1 MSETPPGERRRGRFW
16 LSVGE
21 GAAVIA
27 VVIAALSYWDSH
39 RQRAEQTRREAEQSQ
54 AAAALVLRADASA
67 DGKRLTLE
75 SVEPRQAIQAQRY
88 YFPSAI
94 LGHAMEVSAARP
106 QIDEGWIAGGLSKA
120 LAAIHAKGDGEAR
133 LPVAIVTSY
142 VEAGETRQ
150 DRSLYLMGYAWRSHF
165 LGGRQIV
172 LQGLALQRRGL
183 AGDPRAAVERA
194 WRAQPSGGGP
204 A

>member
-1 MSETPPGERRRGRFW
+1 MSETPQGERRRGRFW

-27 VVIAALSYWDSH
+27 VVIAGLSYWDSH
-39 RQRAEQTRREAEQSQ
+39 RQHTEESRRAAEQSQ
-54 AAAALVLRADASA
+54 AAAALVLRANAEEN
-67 DGKRLTLE
+67 GRRLTLE
-75 SVEPRQAIQAQRY
+75 SVDAQQVIQSQRY
-88 YFPSAI
+88 YFPAAI

-106 QIDEGWIAGGLSKA
+106 QIDLGWIAGGLSKA
-120 LAAIHAKGDGEAR
+120 LDAVHAGKDGEAR

-150 DRSLYLMGYAWRSHF
+150 DRSLYLIGYSWRSHF
-165 LGGRQIV
+165 LGGRDIV
-172 LQGLALQRRGL
+172 LQGLALQRRGVG
-183 AGDPRAAVERA
+183 GDPQAAVERA
-194 WRAQPSGGGP
+194 RRAQRSGAGP